1 MMVPRKLLLV
11 IPLAA
16 ALLSGACASASA
28 KGKPSDKPALNV
40 PPPPPR
46 IIEPAPEPM
55 PEPVSELPTA
65 PATTTPPASRSN
77 RSRESKPAANTDSK
91 PAEQKPAEPPPTDPA
106 PVAQPPAQPP
116 AQLRTP
122 QTADAEN
129 ASKAVRATVQNAN
142 SLLSNIDYRQ
152 LSKLR
157 QKAYNDAKQF
167 ILQAEDA
174 IKQGNFV
181 FAQGM
186 ATKAE
191 TLARELAGR

>member
-1 MMVPRKLLLV
+1 MMVSRKLLLV
-11 IPLAA
+11 LPLAA

-77 RSRESKPAANTDSK
+77 RSRESKPPTNTDSK

-122 QTADAEN
+122 QTADSEN

-152 LSKLR
+152 LSKVR

-186 ATKAE
+186 ANKAE
-191 TLARELAGR
+191 QLARELAGR

>member
-1 MMVPRKLLLV
+1 MSVPRKLLLV
-11 IPLAA
+11 IPLAT
-16 ALLSGACASASA
+16 ALLSGACAAASA
-28 KGKPSDKPALNV
+28 KGKPTDKPALNV

-46 IIEPAPEPM
+46 VIEPAPEPM
-55 PEPVSELPTA
+55 PDPVSELPTV
-65 PATTTPPASRSN
+65 PATTTSPASRSN
-77 RSRESKPAANTDSK
+77 RSRESKPPANTDSK
-91 PAEQKPAEPPPTDPA
+91 PAEQKPAEPPPADPA

-122 QTADAEN
+122 QTADSEN

-152 LSKLR
+152 LSKVR

-181 FAQGM
+181 FAQGW

-191 TLARELAGR
+191 QLARELAGR